1 MHIVRSTLVIGA
13 MGAYALLSACT
24 FPTAGSQATTQGQS
38 ECVKAAARYYKV
50 PPETIEVVSS
60 QLGMSATLYEVTLR
74 HGPSGRQAKCTVDQN
89 GTVTGVAP
97 IR

>member
-1 MHIVRSTLVIGA
+1 MIALAAS
-13 MGAYALLSACT
+13 ALLSACT
-24 FPTAGSQATTQGQS
+24 MMTPGSQAPPAGQAA
-38 ECVKAAARYYKV
+38 CIAAAARYYKV
-50 PPETIEVVSS
+50 APETIAVASS

>member
-1 MHIVRSTLVIGA
+1 MHNLRFTLATLAIGA
-13 MGAYALLSACT
+13 GALLSACT
-24 FPTAGSQATTQGQS
+24 FPTTGSQATAQGQS
-38 ECVKAAARYYKV
+38 ECVKSAARYYKV

-60 QLGMSATLYEVTLR
+60 QLGMSATLFEVTLR

-89 GTVTGVAP
+89 GTVTGIAP

>member
-1 MHIVRSTLVIGA
+1 MHVIRSLIPLAAAVLA
-13 MGAYALLSACT
+13 SACT
-24 FPTAGSQATTQGQS
+24 TMTPGSQAPVQGQS
-38 ECVKAAARYYKV
+38 DCVKAAARYYKV
-50 PPETIEVVSS
+50 PAETIEVVSS
-60 QLGMSATLYEVTLR
+60 QVGMAATLYEVTLR